1 MWNFKFVLAPPKG
14 IGGFVAVRHQ
24 NHRPL
29 NRRNTFYTPSFYE
42 TDAGL
47 SYGFEHFQLAVIGRN
62 LGDSRHYTTESEIG
76 DSQFYVAAPRGVTA
90 QLTVRF

>member
-1 MWNFKFVLAPPKG
+1 MP
-14 IGGFVAVRHQ
+14 
-24 NHRPL
+24 
-29 NRRNTFYTPSFYE
+29 
-42 TDAGL
+42 GL
-47 SYGFEHFQLAVIGRN
+47 SYSLEHFLIAVIGRN